1 MKKLEEIAGIIN
13 GELKGNPHKAIAS
26 INSLENAGQG
36 DIAFTVSETIDPKK
50 TKAGA
55 LIVKRGSPIRYPDL
69 IFVDHPYLAFA
80 TLLGIFFPRQRFNDG
95 IDGKAAVSPTAT
107 LGSNVSIG
115 SFSVVGDH
123 SVIGDNS
130 EIHAGVIIYGHVKIG
145 RHCLIYSNVVIR
157 EEVEIGDHVIIQ
169 PGAVIGSDGF
179 GFTRDHRGKIVKIP
193 QKGRV
198 IIGNH
203 CEIGANT
210 CIDRS
215 TIEKTELKDFVKTDN
230 LIQIG
235 HNVTIGQSTRL
246 SAQTGISGSTE
257 IGENVLMGGQVG
269 IGDHLKIADG
279 VMIAGKTGVT
289 GHVKNTSIIAGYP
302 HREIKK
308 WRRENVL
315 LRNLEG
321 YVDRLKDLE
330 KKVKKMEEK

>member
-1 MKKLEEIAGIIN
+1 MKTLETIAEIIN
-13 GELKGNPHKAIAS
+13 GNLKGDPHKTIRS
-26 INSLENAGQG
+26 VNSLKTAGR
-36 DIAFTVSETIDPKK
+36 DEIAFTVSETIDPQ
-50 TKAGA
+50 TVTAGA
-55 LIVKRGSPIRYPDL
+55 LIVKKESRIHYPDL
-69 IFVDHPYLAFA
+69 IFVDQPYLAFA
-80 TLLGIFFPRQRFNDG
+80 TLLDVFFPHQPFNRGVD
-95 IDGKAAVSPTAT
+95 KTASVSPTAS
-107 LGSNVSIG
+107 LGKGVSIG
-115 SFSVVGDH
+115 AFSAVGDQTR
-123 SVIGDNS
+123 IGEHT
-130 EIHAGVIIYGHVKIG
+130 EIHAGVIIYGKVKIG
-145 RHCLIYSNVVIR
+145 KHCLIYSRVVIR
-157 EEVEIGDHVIIQ
+157 EDVDIGDHVIIQ

-179 GFTRDHRGKIVKIP
+179 GFTQDPRGNIFKIP

-215 TIEKTELKDFVKTDN
+215 TIEKTELKEYVKTDN

-235 HNVTIGQSTRL
+235 HNVTIGRSTRI

-289 GHVKNTSIIAGYP
+289 GHVKSKCIIAGYP

-308 WRRENVL
+308 WRKEHVL
-315 LRNLEG
+315 LRNLEAFF
-321 YVDRLKDLE
+321 DRLKRLE
-330 KKVKKMEEK
+330 QRMKKMEEK